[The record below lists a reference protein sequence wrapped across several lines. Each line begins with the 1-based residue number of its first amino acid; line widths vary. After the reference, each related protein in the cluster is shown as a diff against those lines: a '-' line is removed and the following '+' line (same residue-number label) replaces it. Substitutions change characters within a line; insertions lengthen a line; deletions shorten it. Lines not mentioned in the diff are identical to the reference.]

1 MLISTFPLR
10 TKYREVVVLLE
21 LEHSKSAMFEDFGSG
36 DVLVE
41 EMLDNSASDGG
52 KEEFGGGGELVEFG
66 D

>member
-1 MLISTFPLR
+1 M
-10 TKYREVVVLLE
+10 LE
-21 LEHSKSAMFEDFGSG
+21 LEHGKSAMFEDFGSG

-52 KEEFGGGGELVEFG
+52 KEEFGGEGELVEFG

>member
-1 MLISTFPLR
+1 
-10 TKYREVVVLLE
+10 
-21 LEHSKSAMFEDFGSG
+21 MFEDFGSG

-52 KEEFGGGGELVEFG
+52 KEEFGGEGELVEFG